1 MTHRTLLRSF
11 FLSLLALGI
20 NAASTLGDL
29 SHARIVRLS
38 VVEGDVRVAQGLHG
52 QDPLADSALVW
63 DRAQINLPLRQG
75 SVVAT
80 DKGRA
85 EVEFE
90 NGAMAFL
97 SDNTVLEFYDL
108 SLEDGALST
117 RLVLRQGGA
126 SFYVN
131 PRSGDYFSVTSGDFT
146 AEATSRAEFRVDN
159 FDDGSTV
166 GVSKGRINVLHGKQS
181 TLLSKNDSLSFK
193 AGDASAPVI
202 GRLGDSDDFD
212 HWVDGRI
219 DSVTTAS
226 NAAMQ
231 YSNNANY
238 TSGYADLMSY
248 GSWFPVGGYGFGW
261 RPYGYGLGWSPF
273 DCGDWFLDPFLG
285 WTFLGGQPWGW
296 LPYHYGG
303 WVFEPGLGW
312 VWLPGYG
319 GGFLWR
325 PSTGVFVRGRAG
337 GLGVV
342 PIHPLDVRGKTPM
355 NLSQGV
361 YPVNGGKLGAGLQ
374 PVGGEE
380 WKAVKSIPRD
390 ALTGSL
396 VRSGAPERLSR
407 TLVGGPAGNR
417 VVTLGRDSSITYD
430 AREHRFVNS
439 NAVTSSAA
447 TASVVA
453 ERREGKGVVTGGGS
467 ATSERTPATSRTA
480 RAPKAPPAPSR
491 VMTPP
496 PAPRGSGGG
505 GSSSGGSRASSSG
518 GGSSIAHPSSSAGS
532 GGGASHPSSGGRP
545 H

>member
-11 FLSLLALGI
+11 FISLLALGI
-20 NAASTLGDL
+20 SAASTLGDV

-38 VVEGDVRVAQGLHG
+38 VVEGDVRVAQGPHG

-126 SFYVN
+126 SFCVN

-212 HWVDGRI
+212 HWVNARI

-231 YSNNANY
+231 YASNANY
-238 TSGYADLMSY
+238 TSGYADLMTY

-285 WTFLGGQPWGW
+285 LTFLGGQPWGW

-319 GGFLWR
+319 GGFRWR
-325 PSTGVFVRGRAG
+325 SSTGVFVRGRG
-337 GLGVV
+337 GALGVV

-380 WKAVKSIPRD
+380 WKALKSIPRD

-396 VRSGAPERLSR
+396 VRSEGPERLSR
-407 TLVGGPAGNR
+407 TLVAGPAGNR

-439 NAVTSSAA
+439 NAATSSAA

-453 ERREGKGVVTGGGS
+453 ERHDGKGVVPGGGS
-467 ATSERTPATSRTA
+467 ATSERTATTSATA
-480 RAPKAPPAPSR
+480 RVPKAPPAPSR

-505 GSSSGGSRASSSG
+505 GSYSGGSRVSSSG